1 MTDTLLLVVI
11 ALLAANVLL
20 VGVYIVLVLKEVRQ
34 TVINLNHIMES
45 FATISDAISHPI
57 SQAPGIISAVTEG
70 IRAVKSVKEM
80 IGGGEDNDGK
90 NG

>member
-34 TVINLNHIMES
+34 SVVRINQILDS
-45 FATISDAISHPI
+45 FATISNAISHPI

-70 IRAVKSVKEM
+70 IRAVKSVQEM
-80 IGGGEDNDGK
+80 VGHGKGEDGR